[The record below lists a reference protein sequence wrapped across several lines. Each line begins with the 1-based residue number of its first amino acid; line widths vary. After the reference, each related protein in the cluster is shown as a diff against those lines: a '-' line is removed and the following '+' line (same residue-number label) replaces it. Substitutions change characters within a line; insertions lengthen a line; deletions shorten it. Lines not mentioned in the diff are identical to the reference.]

1 MVGFNK
7 ETSMGELY
15 AYWVILWNVER
26 KVVGRC
32 QKTQKEN
39 QSWHYEKQKMKSWEM
54 KYEEK
59 KICKDM
65 EDCSMVE
72 NENEEVGQHVLLAQ
86 VFFRALL
93 VFYMLCM
100 PYIPFLL

>member
-1 MVGFNK
+1 
-7 ETSMGELY
+7 
-15 AYWVILWNVER
+15 
-26 KVVGRC
+26 
-32 QKTQKEN
+32 
-39 QSWHYEKQKMKSWEM
+39 
-54 KYEEK
+54 
-59 KICKDM
+59 M

>member
-59 KICKDM
+59 
-65 EDCSMVE
+65 
-72 NENEEVGQHVLLAQ
+72 NLQGYGRL
-86 VFFRALL
+86 
-93 VFYMLCM
+93 
-100 PYIPFLL
+100 

>member
-1 MVGFNK
+1 
-7 ETSMGELY
+7 
-15 AYWVILWNVER
+15 
-26 KVVGRC
+26 
-32 QKTQKEN
+32 
-39 QSWHYEKQKMKSWEM
+39 
-54 KYEEK
+54 
-59 KICKDM
+59 M
-65 EDCSMVE
+65 EDCSMFENENE

>member
-1 MVGFNK
+1 MKCGKKSSGKMSKDTKRKSVL
-7 ETSMGELY
+7 T
-15 AYWVILWNVER
+15 LWKAKDGKLRNE
-26 KVVGRC
+26 
-32 QKTQKEN
+32 
-39 QSWHYEKQKMKSWEM
+39 EK
-54 KYEEK
+54 K

-65 EDCSMVE
+65 KDYSMVE

>member
-7 ETSMGELY
+7 ETSMGEWY

-26 KVVGRC
+26 KVVERC

-72 NENEEVGQHVLLAQ
+72 NENEEVGRPTCFTCPS
-86 VFFRALL
+86 FFLE
-93 VFYMLCM
+93 FY
-100 PYIPFLL
+100 